1 MGFDPSEERDAQGRW
16 TAGGGDSLGK
26 DRLTMA
32 DLHARGITTTRWNLR
47 DPAKMTNS
55 EINKERDRLS
65 KVSSQINSDFIQQGR
80 GHETPN
86 ETVKKSDPLSQRYIA
101 VSNRHHELRVEA
113 EKRYGPGLI
122 GHLPPKNRS
131 FTIGRRPRV
140 KKL

>member
-1 MGFDPSEERDAQGRW
+1 MSFDPNQERDAQGRW

-26 DRLTMA
+26 DRLNMA

-47 DPAKMTNS
+47 DPAKTTNGD
-55 EINKERDRLS
+55 INKERDRLS
-65 KVSSQINSDFIQQGR
+65 KVSSQITSDFIQQGR
-80 GHETPN
+80 GHETPS

-101 VSNRHHELRVEA
+101 VSNRHQELRHEA

-122 GHLPPKNRS
+122 GHLPPQRRTLS
-131 FTIGRRPRV
+131 IGRRV